1 MTRAITS
8 QSGTSAPPV
17 AATPTPAPAPSTPA
31 PAPAPSAPT
40 AAPAAA
46 PFVAPAVRR
55 INPLFDPDTGTIVT
69 KRDFTK
75 TESKPADDAID
86 FEDLERDTPA
96 APAAPAAPTTPAA
109 AAAPKA
115 QAAAPSAP
123 EEPAAPESPFA
134 LAATPLTEESKGRD
148 YAEFPPELQALAK
161 KLPNKL
167 YNHFTETFARF
178 KSDISERDAKIKS
191 LTKDVEDASGKLI
204 SDHPESYVL
213 DPEYRQTVN
222 SYGRAQLE
230 STHYTEQLALIDQGE
245 PWTYI
250 EGYSQSGDPIY
261 KEVPAS
267 ADGKVDYRAKAAITQ
282 TLQQLAAKQQGYQAL
297 ATNIRNT
304 YTNAAN
310 EVANHYKEAQT
321 RLFPNLDVDKLTDE
335 GEKQVYKYAIEALP
349 RVERSRPSARMLGMA
364 AIVVKRMAS
373 QYQQALERAERA
385 ERLLKNSTAA
395 SPVRATPAPVA
406 ADAGSMINF
415 DELERS

>member
-1 MTRAITS
+1 MSRAITS
-8 QSGTSAPPV
+8 QGGTSAPPI
-17 AATPTPAPAPSTPA
+17 ASTPAPAPSAPA
-31 PAPAPSAPT
+31 PAPAPSPAPMP
-40 AAPAAA
+40 APSAPAAA
-46 PFVAPAVRR
+46 PFVAPAVRH
-55 INPLFDPDTGTIVT
+55 INPLFDPDTGKIVT

-86 FEDLERDTPA
+86 FDDLESG

-123 EEPAAPESPFA
+123 EEPTAPESPFA
-134 LAATPLTEESKGRD
+134 LAATPVTEESKGRD
-148 YAEFPPELQALAK
+148 YSEFPAELQALAK

-167 YNHFTETFARF
+167 YNHFTETFTRF
-178 KSDISERDAKIKS
+178 KNEISERDAKIRS
-191 LTKDVEDASGKLI
+191 LTKDVEDASGRLV

-213 DPEYRQTVN
+213 DPEYRQTVS

-250 EGYSQSGDPIY
+250 EGYSQSGEPIY
-261 KEVPAS
+261 KEVTAS

-282 TLQQLAAKQQGYQAL
+282 TLQQLAVKQQNYQAV
-297 ATNIRNT
+297 ATGIRNT

-349 RVERSRPSARMLGMA
+349 RVERSRPSARILGMT
-364 AIVVKRMAS
+364 AIIVKRMAS
-373 QYQQALERAERA
+373 QYQQALARAERA

-406 ADAGSMINF
+406 SDVGGMIDF
-415 DELERS
+415 DELERSQ